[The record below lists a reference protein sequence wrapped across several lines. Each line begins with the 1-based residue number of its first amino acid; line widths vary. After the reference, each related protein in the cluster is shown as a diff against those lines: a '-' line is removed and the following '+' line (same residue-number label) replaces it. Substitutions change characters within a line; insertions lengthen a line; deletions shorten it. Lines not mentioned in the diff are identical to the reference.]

1 MIITTNHPHHL
12 PKNSFLLNI
21 ILKIRQTEKKMYK
34 SSSPTQ
40 AIERGGKKMNQ
51 VPQMISTKD
60 LAYLKDIFEW
70 NLTASKKAYHYYET
84 TTDGQLKIAFEQ
96 VYQMH
101 KTICNTIL
109 TILKEGESL

>member
-1 MIITTNHPHHL
+1 
-12 PKNSFLLNI
+12 
-21 ILKIRQTEKKMYK
+21 MYK

-40 AIERGGKKMNQ
+40 AIKRGGKKMNQ

-60 LAYLKDIFEW
+60 LAYLKDVFEW
-70 NLTASKKAYHYYET
+70 NLTASKKAYHYYEI
-84 TTDGQLKIAFEQ
+84 TTDEQLKIAFEQ
-96 VYQMH
+96 YYQMH